1 MLGGFWVPLRAGLA
15 AEGHALHRRL
25 LQMRNEVDIGDDVSA
40 LPVFDSNDSNAGAV
54 KTRWIGPRSSHGTAS
69 LRDGG

>member
-1 MLGGFWVPLRAGLA
+1 
-15 AEGHALHRRL
+15 
-25 LQMRNEVDIGDDVSA
+25 MRNEVDIGDDVSA